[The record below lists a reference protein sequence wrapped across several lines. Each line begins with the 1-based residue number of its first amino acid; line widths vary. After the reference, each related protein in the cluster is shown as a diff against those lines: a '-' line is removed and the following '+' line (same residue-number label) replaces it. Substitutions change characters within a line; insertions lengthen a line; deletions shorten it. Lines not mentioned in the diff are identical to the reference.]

1 MFLNLFDEM
10 KSAKIPVSLRE
21 YLTFLEAL
29 TAGVAIFD
37 VNDFYYLARTS
48 LVKDERHIDRFD
60 QVFSHV
66 FKGLE
71 AIEMEEVFKKIEIP
85 NEWIKKLAEKTLS
98 KEEME
103 KINSLGSFEKLM
115 ETLKKRL
122 EEQKDRHQ
130 GGNKWI
136 GTAGTSPFGA
146 YGYNPEGIR
155 IGQHES
161 RHKRAV
167 KVWDKREFKNFDSD
181 IELGTRG
188 MKIALKRLRRWA
200 RDGADEELATRLS
213 LFDDE
218 PDINDWFEVAL
229 GAAMITMGLHQL
241 FNPGGLFEVG
251 VMQWLGAAVVAS
263 GLILLGHGIKDML
276 LKEVRSSIIRLD
288 MDDDASSIDY
298 GLIRD
303 VLLHP
308 DKYQQL
314 LYDAYELAYADGI
327 LTEAERNELSA
338 LARVLQ
344 VPERSAARM
353 ATRAAIES
361 ALEDNHVSEAEMDLI
376 VGAARPLGLSDAQLA
391 RIVEALQDHDL
402 DPEERAMLDE
412 MLATIPDEEE
422 E

>member
-1 MFLNLFDEM
+1 M
-10 KSAKIPVSLRE
+10 
-21 YLTFLEAL
+21 
-29 TAGVAIFD
+29 
-37 VNDFYYLARTS
+37 ARG
-48 LVKDERHIDRFD
+48 E
-60 QVFSHV
+60 
-66 FKGLE
+66 G
-71 AIEMEEVFKKIEIP
+71 
-85 NEWIKKLAEKTLS
+85 AE
-98 KEEME
+98 
-103 KINSLGSFEKLM
+103 
-115 ETLKKRL
+115 
-122 EEQKDRHQ
+122 
-130 GGNKWI
+130 
-136 GTAGTSPFGA
+136 
-146 YGYNPEGIR
+146 
-155 IGQHES
+155 
-161 RHKRAV
+161 
-167 KVWDKREFKNFDSD
+167 
-181 IELGTRG
+181 
-188 MKIALKRLRRWA
+188 
-200 RDGADEELATRLS
+200 EELASRLS

-251 VMQWLGAAVVAS
+251 VMQWLGAAVVAL
-263 GLILLGHGIKDML
+263 GFILLGHGIKDML

-288 MDDDASSIDY
+288 MDDGSSIDY

-314 LYDAYELAYADGI
+314 LYDAYEMAYADGI
-327 LTEAERNELSA
+327 LTEEERNELSA

-376 VGAARPLGLSDAQLA
+376 VGAARPLGLSDKQLA

-402 DPEERAMLDE
+402 DSEERAMLDE

>member
-66 FKGLE
+66 FRGLE

-155 IGQHES
+155 IGQNES

-188 MKIALKRLRRWA
+188 MKIALK
-200 RDGADEELATRLS
+200 S
-213 LFDDE
+213 
-218 PDINDWFEVAL
+218 
-229 GAAMITMGLHQL
+229 
-241 FNPGGLFEVG
+241 
-251 VMQWLGAAVVAS
+251 
-263 GLILLGHGIKDML
+263 
-276 LKEVRSSIIRLD
+276 
-288 MDDDASSIDY
+288 
-298 GLIRD
+298 
-303 VLLHP
+303 
-308 DKYQQL
+308 
-314 LYDAYELAYADGI
+314 
-327 LTEAERNELSA
+327 
-338 LARVLQ
+338 
-344 VPERSAARM
+344 
-353 ATRAAIES
+353 
-361 ALEDNHVSEAEMDLI
+361 
-376 VGAARPLGLSDAQLA
+376 
-391 RIVEALQDHDL
+391 
-402 DPEERAMLDE
+402 
-412 MLATIPDEEE
+412 
-422 E
+422 

>member
-60 QVFSHV
+60 QVFSYV

-200 RDGADEELATRLS
+200 RDGADEELDPVSYT
-213 LFDDE
+213 
-218 PDINDWFEVAL
+218 
-229 GAAMITMGLHQL
+229 H
-241 FNPGGLFEVG
+241 
-251 VMQWLGAAVVAS
+251 
-263 GLILLGHGIKDML
+263 
-276 LKEVRSSIIRLD
+276 
-288 MDDDASSIDY
+288 
-298 GLIRD
+298 
-303 VLLHP
+303 
-308 DKYQQL
+308 
-314 LYDAYELAYADGI
+314 
-327 LTEAERNELSA
+327 LTLPTTS
-338 LARVLQ
+338 RV
-344 VPERSAARM
+344 
-353 ATRAAIES
+353 
-361 ALEDNHVSEAEMDLI
+361 
-376 VGAARPLGLSDAQLA
+376 
-391 RIVEALQDHDL
+391 
-402 DPEERAMLDE
+402 
-412 MLATIPDEEE
+412 
-422 E
+422 

>member
-1 MFLNLFDEM
+1 M
-10 KSAKIPVSLRE
+10 
-21 YLTFLEAL
+21 
-29 TAGVAIFD
+29 
-37 VNDFYYLARTS
+37 ARG
-48 LVKDERHIDRFD
+48 E
-60 QVFSHV
+60 
-66 FKGLE
+66 G
-71 AIEMEEVFKKIEIP
+71 
-85 NEWIKKLAEKTLS
+85 AE
-98 KEEME
+98 
-103 KINSLGSFEKLM
+103 
-115 ETLKKRL
+115 
-122 EEQKDRHQ
+122 D
-130 GGNKWI
+130 
-136 GTAGTSPFGA
+136 
-146 YGYNPEGIR
+146 
-155 IGQHES
+155 
-161 RHKRAV
+161 
-167 KVWDKREFKNFDSD
+167 
-181 IELGTRG
+181 
-188 MKIALKRLRRWA
+188 
-200 RDGADEELATRLS
+200 ELASRLS

-251 VMQWLGAAVVAS
+251 VMQWLGAAVVALGFS
-263 GLILLGHGIKDML
+263 LLGHGIKDML

-288 MDDDASSIDY
+288 MDDGSSIDY

-314 LYDAYELAYADGI
+314 LYDAYEMAYADGI
-327 LTEAERNELSA
+327 LTEDERNELSA

-376 VGAARPLGLSDAQLA
+376 VGAARPLGLSDKQLA

-402 DPEERAMLDE
+402 DSEERAMLDE

>member
-1 MFLNLFDEM
+1 M
-10 KSAKIPVSLRE
+10 
-21 YLTFLEAL
+21 
-29 TAGVAIFD
+29 
-37 VNDFYYLARTS
+37 ARGEDT
-48 LVKDERHIDRFD
+48 E
-60 QVFSHV
+60 
-66 FKGLE
+66 
-71 AIEMEEVFKKIEIP
+71 
-85 NEWIKKLAEKTLS
+85 
-98 KEEME
+98 
-103 KINSLGSFEKLM
+103 
-115 ETLKKRL
+115 
-122 EEQKDRHQ
+122 
-130 GGNKWI
+130 
-136 GTAGTSPFGA
+136 
-146 YGYNPEGIR
+146 
-155 IGQHES
+155 
-161 RHKRAV
+161 
-167 KVWDKREFKNFDSD
+167 
-181 IELGTRG
+181 
-188 MKIALKRLRRWA
+188 
-200 RDGADEELATRLS
+200 EELASRLS

-263 GLILLGHGIKDML
+263 GFILLGHGIKDML

-288 MDDDASSIDY
+288 MDGDASSIDY

-314 LYDAYELAYADGI
+314 LYDAYEMAYADGI

-353 ATRAAIES
+353 APRAAIES